1 MDAIQREKVYVGVG
15 IDVQD
20 GFKVLNWVLKNWN
33 NNNSHPISIVILHVA
48 HNFSNDYVS
57 TPFGKLPARSVNEE
71 KLEVLKKYEQ
81 DKIKKLFSKYIAYCD
96 KAKVPAEILEVEKV
110 DEPIQKRILDLIFSL
125 GITKLVIGFSF
136 MKPSLKSRSA
146 ISGLFYV
153 HQHKPSFCE
162 LFIVCGGEQ
171 VFLRAKNEEKIME
184 DENGVTVAR
193 LKDKV
198 TFKDWL
204 EKIMF
209 NDNNNNNNNKSN
221 ASTSKNLESSAVTQN
236 QWEFYL
242 REIDNYY
249 QELLMSYSNLDERS
263 CVQENDGSS
272 QIGPIETGV
281 IIEQN
286 NSSSN
291 TSATEKI
298 EILQNKLNEAQMT
311 IQMKRKEAKDQIERR
326 TKAEWA
332 ICLCNSRAEEVE
344 SRIKEEVSAREEIK
358 KEVEEEK
365 EQTQEIRV
373 DVEERKRR
381 LKSLSELHSE
391 LSKRVHVSKMAK
403 SRAERQLEKAIAE
416 RAEMVREIEELRRQR
431 DVLNRRIE
439 FCKQKD
445 AIGMAARLMSQEEA
459 AACAFREYSEEE
471 LRLATDNFSDRL
483 RFKSGGD
490 WSHVYK
496 GRMPHSTVA
505 IKMLASSLSLQDF
518 QSKVRILGDI
528 RQPHLIAMVGF
539 CSEPKC
545 VVLEYMH
552 NGSLRDILF
561 SRRRNRA
568 LKWHD
573 RIRIAT
579 EVCSGLSFLNS
590 VKPRPAIHCH
600 LTPSNVLL
608 DRNYVAKITGFGL
621 DECHD
626 EECNVESDIRA
637 LGVFLLHLLT
647 GRNWAGL
654 IEEAMIVDTDREAFV
669 GVLDETAGAWPLDLA
684 REIAGLGMRC
694 MSRAELSIGMVM
706 EELREIRRKG
716 DEIAA
721 REGRRVMRSGS
732 GADRD
737 WSSAV
742 PSVYL
747 CPILQD
753 VMKNPHVAADGF
765 SYELEAI
772 QHWLQTGHDT
782 SPMTNLRLKHTFL
795 TPNHSLRSLIEDWHT
810 KNNTSSAVLN

>member
-1 MDAIQREKVYVGVG
+1 MDEIQREKVYVGVG

-71 KLEVLKKYEQ
+71 KLEVLKKYEE

-96 KAKVPAEILEVEKV
+96 KAKVPAEILQVEKV

-171 VFLRAKNEEKIME
+171 VFLRSKNEEKIME

-193 LKDKV
+193 LKDK
-198 TFKDWL
+198 
-204 EKIMF
+204 
-209 NDNNNNNNNKSN
+209 
-221 ASTSKNLESSAVTQN
+221 
-236 QWEFYL
+236 
-242 REIDNYY
+242 
-249 QELLMSYSNLDERS
+249 
-263 CVQENDGSS
+263 
-272 QIGPIETGV
+272 
-281 IIEQN
+281 
-286 NSSSN
+286 
-291 TSATEKI
+291 
-298 EILQNKLNEAQMT
+298 
-311 IQMKRKEAKDQIERR
+311 
-326 TKAEWA
+326 
-332 ICLCNSRAEEVE
+332 AEEVE

-365 EQTQEIRV
+365 EQTQEIRI

-391 LSKRVHVSKMAK
+391 LSKRVHVSKIAK

-545 VVLEYMH
+545 VVFEYMH

-621 DECHD
+621 DECND

-654 IEEAMIVDTDREAFV
+654 VEEAMIVDTDREAFV

-684 REIAGLGMRC
+684 KEIAGLGMRC
-694 MSRAELSIGMVM
+694 MSRGELSIGVVM

>member
-193 LKDKV
+193 LKDK
-198 TFKDWL
+198 
-204 EKIMF
+204 
-209 NDNNNNNNNKSN
+209 
-221 ASTSKNLESSAVTQN
+221 
-236 QWEFYL
+236 
-242 REIDNYY
+242 
-249 QELLMSYSNLDERS
+249 
-263 CVQENDGSS
+263 
-272 QIGPIETGV
+272 
-281 IIEQN
+281 
-286 NSSSN
+286 
-291 TSATEKI
+291 SATEKI